1 MRDCKA
7 TVCVIV
13 SLTCQMVNCK
23 KKKKSRICVT
33 VASKILKYVLSF
45 EMLLEGKCS
54 LIKNF
59 IPIIL
64 H

>member
-1 MRDCKA
+1 MRDYKA
-7 TVCVIV
+7 TPHV
-13 SLTCQMVNCK
+13 SDDKLQ
-23 KKKKSRICVT
+23 KKKSHICVT

-45 EMLLEGKCS
+45 EMLLEGKCR